1 MSETAVVVLSLAAL
15 VILGA
20 FWEWRYRT
28 YGWGRGTMH
37 STPTFGKHSRHGLGV
52 DPAMVWDVDIPVTV
66 IPTPY
71 DWQARGDFESWE
83 DWAARM
89 GPPGDP
95 E

>member
-1 MSETAVVVLSLAAL
+1 MSATAVVVLCLAAL

-37 STPTFGKHSRHGLGV
+37 STPTFGQNSRHEGV
-52 DPAMVWDVDIPVTV
+52 GADPNTVWDVDIPISV

-71 DWQARGDFESWE
+71 DWQARGDFEE
-83 DWAARM
+83 A
-89 GPPGDP
+89 